1 MQAELIKANRE
12 GNACK
17 IEALV
22 YDAPAVLEKVAK
34 LAGKE
39 VNITVSEP
47 KEKRSL
53 DQNSFAWHLI
63 GKIADKLRASKTE
76 IYLRLL
82 RDYGQSIV
90 VTVKTGLDLSKAGFK
105 YYDEIRTGEINGKPF
120 TAYKVYIGSSQYDKT
135 QMSVF
140 LDGIISECKELGIE
154 TDLSDYIAL
163 MDN

>member
-1 MQAELIKANRE
+1 MQAELIKAERD
-12 GNACK
+12 GNSLK
-17 IEALV
+17 LTALV
-22 YDAPAVLEKVAK
+22 YDAPAVLDRVAK

-53 DQNSFAWHLI
+53 DQNSFAWYLI
-63 GKIADKLRASKTE
+63 GKIADKLRASKNE

-82 RDYGQSIV
+82 RDYGQSII
-90 VTVKTGLDLSKAGFK
+90 VTVKRGLDLSKAGFK

-120 TAYKVYIGSSQYDKT
+120 TAYKVYIGSSQYDKK
-135 QMSVF
+135 QMTVL

-154 TDLSDYIAL
+154 TDLEEYIAL